1 MLPFLGLKGFC
12 VMDKNQSG
20 KSIFKYLYSLVIVAI
35 HTGTFYYVLF
45 SVYNK
50 MLSAPLDSGGYL
62 MVVLYCAGIIGFFK
76 TMGALKVGYNRQFNI
91 ILSHV
96 ISLCVLNVIAYL
108 QMSLIHRAFLSLYPV
123 FFMTVV
129 QIVISVIWTV
139 IVFKINKKYAS
150 AIDMLLIY
158 GDKKAEALVYK
169 ILEREDQYKIC
180 QTVQYLPETYTV
192 KSNIDEVKK
201 KILEY
206 KAVIIYRIPSNVRN
220 DLLKFCYENDIEV
233 YLPPR
238 ISDIIIR
245 GAKELDQFDSPL
257 VICKNCSL
265 TDSQRFFKRLFDIM
279 ISVTGIIL
287 ASPIMI
293 AIAVAIKLYD
303 GGPVLF
309 KQKRVTLNEK
319 VFDIYKFRSMIIDAE
334 KDNKVI
340 PATENDPRIT
350 PVGNIIRK
358 LRFDEL
364 PQLFNIL
371 KGDMSFVGPRPERV
385 EHHEAYTE
393 LIPEFPFRTKVKAGL
408 TGYAQV
414 MGKYNTT
421 AYDKLLLDLIY
432 IQKFSFFL
440 DIRLI
445 LLTVK
450 IIFMKESTEGFK
462 NNNSKEKTDEKV
474 N

>member
-1 MLPFLGLKGFC
+1 MN
-12 VMDKNQSG
+12 KNQSA
-20 KSIFKYLYSLVIVAI
+20 KSIFKFLYSLVIVAI
-35 HTGTFYYVLF
+35 HTGLFYYILF

-50 MLSAPLDSGGYL
+50 VLAAPLDSGGYL
-62 MVVLYCAGIIGFFK
+62 MVVLYCAGLIGIFK

-91 ILSHV
+91 ILSHI
-96 ISLCVLNVIAYL
+96 ISLCVLNPVAYL
-108 QMSLIHRAFLSLYPV
+108 QLSLIHRSFLPIYPILILILIQA
-123 FFMTVV
+123 T
-129 QIVISVIWTV
+129 ISVIWTV
-139 IVFKINKKYAS
+139 VVFKLNKEFAS
-150 AIDMLLIY
+150 VIDMLLIY
-158 GDKKAEALVYK
+158 GDKKAEDLVYK

-180 QTVQYLPETYTV
+180 ETIQYLPETYTAE
-192 KSNIDEVKK
+192 SNFDIIKE
-201 KILEY
+201 KILNY
-206 KAVIIYRIPSNVRN
+206 KAVIIYRLPSNVRN
-220 DLLKFCYENDIEV
+220 DFLKFCYENDIEV

-238 ISDIIIR
+238 ISDVIIR

-265 TDSQRFFKRLFDIM
+265 TDSQMFFKRLTDI
-279 ISVTGIIL
+279 IIAVIGIIL
-287 ASPIMI
+287 SSPIMI
-293 AIAVAIKLYD
+293 AIALAIKVHD
-303 GGPVLF
+303 GGPILF
-309 KQKRVTLNEK
+309 KQKRITLNEK
-319 VFDIYKFRSMIIDAE
+319 VFEIYKFRSMIIDAE
-334 KDNKVI
+334 KDDRVI

-350 PVGNIIRK
+350 PVGKIIRK

-385 EHHEAYTE
+385 EHHEAYTKQ
-393 LIPEFPFRTKVKAGL
+393 IPEFPFRTKVKAGL

-440 DIRLI
+440 DFRLI

-462 NNNSKEKTDEKV
+462 NNNDKEKNNEK
-474 N
+474 NR

>member
-1 MLPFLGLKGFC
+1 
-12 VMDKNQSG
+12 MDTEQSA
-20 KSIFKYLYSLVIVAI
+20 KSMFKFLYSLVIVAI
-35 HTGTFYYVLF
+35 HTGAFYYVLF
-45 SVYNK
+45 FVYNK
-50 MLSAPLDSGGYL
+50 MLAAPLDSGGYL
-62 MVVLYCAGIIGFFK
+62 MIVLYCAGIFGFFK
-76 TMGALKVGYNRQFNI
+76 IMGALKVGYNRPFNI
-91 ILSHV
+91 ILSHI
-96 ISLCVLNVIAYL
+96 ISLCALNFIAYL
-108 QMSLIHRAFLSLYPV
+108 QLSLIHRAFLPLYPV
-123 FFMTVV
+123 FFMTVI

-158 GDKKAEALVYK
+158 GDKKAEELVYK

-180 QTVQYLPETYTV
+180 RTIQYLPETYTCE
-192 KSNIDEVKK
+192 SNIDEVKQ

-206 KAVIIYRIPSNVRN
+206 KAVIIYRIPSAVRN

-265 TDSQRFFKRLFDIM
+265 TDSQRFFKRLFDII
-279 ISVTGIIL
+279 ISVAGIVIS
-287 ASPIMI
+287 SPIMI

-303 GGPVLF
+303 GGPVFF
-309 KQKRVTLNEK
+309 KQKRVTLDEE
-319 VFDIYKFRSMIIDAE
+319 VFEIYKFRSMIIDAE
-334 KDNKVI
+334 KDDRVI
-340 PATENDPRIT
+340 PATDDDPRIT
-350 PVGNIIRK
+350 PVGKIIRK

-385 EHHEAYTE
+385 EHHEAYTR

-462 NNNSKEKTDEKV
+462 NNSKEKADEKD

>member
-1 MLPFLGLKGFC
+1 MET
-12 VMDKNQSG
+12 NQSA
-20 KSIFKYLYSLVIVAI
+20 KSMFKFLYSLVIVAI
-35 HTGTFYYVLF
+35 HTGAFYYVLF
-45 SVYNK
+45 FVYNK
-50 MLSAPLDSGGYL
+50 MLAAPLDSGGYL
-62 MVVLYCAGIIGFFK
+62 MIVLYCAGLVGFFK
-76 TMGALKVGYNRQFNI
+76 IMGALKVGYNRQFNI

-96 ISLCVLNVIAYL
+96 ISLCTLNVIAYIQL
-108 QMSLIHRAFLSLYPV
+108 SLIHRAFLPLYPV
-123 FFMTVV
+123 LLMTLI
-129 QIVISVIWTV
+129 QIVVSIIWTL
-139 IVFKINKKYAS
+139 IVFKLNKAFAS
-150 AIDMLLIY
+150 VTDMLLIY
-158 GDKKAEALVYK
+158 GDKKAEELVYK

-180 QTVQYLPETYTV
+180 ETIQYKPEAYTAE
-192 KSNIDEVKK
+192 SNIAEIKE
-201 KILEY
+201 KILRY
-206 KAVIIYRIPSNVRN
+206 KAVIIYRIPSNFRN

-238 ISDIIIR
+238 ISDVIIR

-265 TDSQRFFKRLFDIM
+265 TNGQKFFKRMSDIA
-279 ISVTGIIL
+279 ISVVGIIMS
-287 ASPIMI
+287 SPIMI
-293 AIAVAIKLYD
+293 AIALAIKIYD
-303 GGPVLF
+303 GGPILF

-319 VFDIYKFRSMIIDAE
+319 VFEIYKFRSMIIDAE
-334 KDNKVI
+334 KDDRVI
-340 PATENDPRIT
+340 PATDNDPRIT
-350 PVGNIIRK
+350 PVGKIIRK

-462 NNNSKEKTDEKV
+462 NNKKQ
-474 N
+474 

>member
-1 MLPFLGLKGFC
+1 MN
-12 VMDKNQSG
+12 KNQSA
-20 KSIFKYLYSLVIVAI
+20 KSIFKFLYSLVIVAI
-35 HTGTFYYVLF
+35 HTGLFYYILF

-50 MLSAPLDSGGYL
+50 VLAAPLDSGGYL
-62 MVVLYCAGIIGFFK
+62 MVVLYCAGLIGIFK
-76 TMGALKVGYNRQFNI
+76 IMGALKVGYNRQFNI
-91 ILSHV
+91 ILSHI
-96 ISLCVLNVIAYL
+96 ISLCVLNPVAYL
-108 QMSLIHRAFLSLYPV
+108 QLSLIHRSFLPVYPILILILIQV
-123 FFMTVV
+123 AV
-129 QIVISVIWTV
+129 SVIWTIV
-139 IVFKINKKYAS
+139 VFKLNKEFAS

-158 GDKKAEALVYK
+158 GDKKAEDLVYK

-180 QTVQYLPETYTV
+180 ETVQYQPETYTAE
-192 KSNIDEVKK
+192 SNFDSIKE
-201 KILEY
+201 KILNY
-206 KAVIIYRIPSNVRN
+206 KAVIIYRLPSNVRN
-220 DLLKFCYENDIEV
+220 DFLKFCYENDIEV

-238 ISDIIIR
+238 ISDVIIR

-265 TDSQRFFKRLFDIM
+265 TESQMFFKRLSDII
-279 ISVTGIIL
+279 ISVVGIIIS
-287 ASPIMI
+287 SPIMLVI
-293 AIAVAIKLYD
+293 SLAIKIYD
-303 GGPVLF
+303 GGPILF

-319 VFDIYKFRSMIIDAE
+319 VFEIYKFRSMIIDAE
-334 KDNKVI
+334 KDDRVI

-350 PVGNIIRK
+350 PVGKIIRK

-385 EHHEAYTE
+385 EHHQAYTKQ
-393 LIPEFPFRTKVKAGL
+393 IPEFPFRTKVKAGL

-440 DIRLI
+440 DFRLI

-462 NNNSKEKTDEKV
+462 NNNSKEKNYEK
-474 N
+474 NN